1 MASLRIG
8 RDALRCLVPAGLLGP
23 GLGCGHREPPEVAR
37 DRAMESF
44 LKKQIADTKELL
56 TRAESGQL
64 VTKDRI
70 AIGITEG
77 VVKQILDA
85 SLPPE
90 MVLGNRVRLR
100 IESVQP
106 IFRGNNAGI
115 LFQAAARG
123 VKLEDLTA
131 RVELAGTLERFRLD
145 NTKLRADIELAHFR
159 VLDTSLGTAP
169 AGLLENLIQD
179 NMAGLNESMPDIEIP
194 VHLEHEIEIGGLD
207 EGVVQARAGALPLE
221 VTVAEVVPASE
232 RLWVLIDVKAGPWE
246 PRGSP
251 PPRPT
256 PRPSSAPTPKPKSS
270 PSAKP

>member
-8 RDALRCLVPAGLLGP
+8 RDASRRVVAAGLLA
-23 GLGCGHREPPEVAR
+23 LGFGCARRESVDIAR
-37 DRAMESF
+37 DRATETF

-56 TRAESGQL
+56 ARAESGQL

-77 VVKQILDA
+77 VIKQLLDA

-90 MVLGNRVRLR
+90 IVVGNRVRLR

-106 IFRGNNAGI
+106 IFRGNNAGL

-123 VKLEDLTA
+123 VKMEDLTA

-145 NTKLRADIELAHFR
+145 DTKLRADIEVAHFT

-169 AGLLENLIQD
+169 AGLLEGLIKDNLE
-179 NMAGLNESMPDIEIP
+179 GLNEALPGIEIP
-194 VHLEHEIEIGGLD
+194 VHLEHAIEIGGLD

-221 VTVAEVVPASE
+221 VTVAEVIPASE
-232 RLWVLIDVKAGPWE
+232 RLWVLIDMKAGPWE

-251 PPRPT
+251 PPTPA
-256 PRPSSAPTPKPKSS
+256 PRPSPAPPKAKPS